1 MDECLKMRKIFSQS
15 LHLLLTS
22 LLNVNGGIGS
32 TKTTPTKGLSLNCLR
47 SSCYQTKII
56 SHENWFGTERHLIY
70 RRTGLE
76 AELRARAVGDE
87 GLIKT
92 VGLSKEGK
100 HDT

>member
-1 MDECLKMRKIFSQS
+1 M
-15 LHLLLTS
+15 
-22 LLNVNGGIGS
+22 
-32 TKTTPTKGLSLNCLR
+32 
-47 SSCYQTKII
+47 
-56 SHENWFGTERHLIY
+56 SHENWFATERHLIY

-92 VGLSKEGK
+92 VGVSKEGK